1 MLTKRMA
8 LVCGAVVVLG
18 GGGWFAWS
26 RQFSASGIVSAGS
39 AALAEVAGGDE
50 AAAESGASLR
60 QVRLTPEKTAA
71 AGFSMATAVSQSLQ
85 HEHLVPGRIQ
95 YDDRRHVVVRSATA
109 GIVVRLL
116 VRPGQQVQRGEVL
129 LEVNSSEVG
138 DARADVLQ
146 RTSELQVAQ
155 ESSKWARETCE
166 GLAALS
172 QSIRQRASI
181 DSIRQ
186 QFRSVVLGKSR
197 EVLLSTY
204 SELLLAEVQWKT
216 AEENAKAGVIPGR
229 VVIEKRQAYDQ
240 LEETLTSQL
249 EERSFEA
256 RQLQLQ
262 TESRQQDAERRLRIA
277 RQHVRTLL
285 GSAEDDAVSAE
296 AGESESALSVIQL
309 RAPFAGSVEQLN
321 ISSTERVEA
330 SAPLLTLAD
339 TTTLWVAADL
349 RQREWRALQLQPG
362 DKVRVIPAVEGMEP
376 REATIHFAG
385 REVDPTTNAVPLVS
399 VIDNADGRLRPGMFV
414 RVAIPVAAPRTTL
427 TVPESSL
434 LEHDRQPFVFVP
446 AGQDLYERV
455 DVQPGLRTDGLV
467 EIVQGLR
474 EGDRVVA
481 EGAFFLKSEL
491 LLQGESE

>member
-1 MLTKRMA
+1 MSFKQLGIFACGVVVAGVGLSVWTLQHSGSKTKIA
-8 LVCGAVVVLG
+8 DEAVVPAPEPVP
-18 GGGWFAWS
+18 
-26 RQFSASGIVSAGS
+26 
-39 AALAEVAGGDE
+39 
-50 AAAESGASLR
+50 AAATEEQRLV
-60 QVRLTPEKTAA
+60 QLTPEKVAA
-71 AGFSMATAVSQSLQ
+71 AGFSMATAAAQPLR

-95 YDDRRHVVVRSATA
+95 YDDRRHVVVRSATP

-116 VRPGQQVQRGEVL
+116 VRPGQQVQPGEVL
-129 LEVNSSEVG
+129 LEMNSSVVG

-146 RTSELQVAQ
+146 RTSELKVA
-155 ESSKWARETCE
+155 EASSKWARETCE

-172 QSIRQRASI
+172 QSIRERASI
-181 DSIRQ
+181 DVIRQ

-204 SELLLAEVQWKT
+204 SELLLAEVQLRT
-216 AEENAKAGVIPGR
+216 AEENAKAGVVPGR
-229 VVIEKRQAYDQ
+229 IVIEKRQACDQ
-240 LEETLTSQL
+240 LEETLASQM
-249 EERSFEA
+249 EERAFEA

-277 RQHVRTLL
+277 TQHVRTLL
-285 GSAEDDAVSAE
+285 GTADNQTPANEGSDSDST
-296 AGESESALSVIQL
+296 LSIIQL
-309 RAPFAGSVEQLN
+309 RAPFAGTVEGLS
-321 ISSTERVEA
+321 ISNAERVEPG
-330 SAPLLTLAD
+330 APILTLAD
-339 TTTLWVAADL
+339 TSTLWVAADL

-362 DKVRVIPAVEGMEP
+362 DKVRVIPSVEGMEP
-376 REATIHFAG
+376 REAVLHFTG

-414 RVAIPVAAPRTTL
+414 RVAIPVAESRTTL
-427 TVPESSL
+427 AVPESSL
-434 LEHDRQPFVFVP
+434 MEHDRRPFVFVP
-446 AGQDLYERV
+446 KGADSYERV

-491 LLQGESE
+491 LLQGETE

>member
-1 MLTKRMA
+1 MSIRRVA
-8 LVCGAVVVLG
+8 LASSALAVLG
-18 GGGWFAWS
+18 AGGWYAWS
-26 RQFSASGIVSAGS
+26 RPFSAPAVISS
-39 AALAEVAGGDE
+39 D
-50 AAAESGASLR
+50 AAASSVPAAEGDSSQDPAEMLR
-60 QVRLTPEKTAA
+60 RVQLTPQKSAA
-71 AGFSMATAVSQSLQ
+71 AGFAMATAVSQPLQ

-95 YDDRRHVVVRSATA
+95 YDDRRHVVVRSATP

-129 LEVNSSEVG
+129 LELNSSEVG

-166 GLAALS
+166 GLASLS
-172 QSIRQRASI
+172 QSIRERASI
-181 DSIRQ
+181 DAIRQ

-204 SELLLAEVQWKT
+204 SELLLAEVQLKT
-216 AEENAKAGVIPGR
+216 AEENARAGVIPGR
-229 VVIEKRQAYDQ
+229 VVIEKRQACDQ
-240 LEETLTSQL
+240 LEETLASQL
-249 EERSFEA
+249 EERTFEA

-262 TESRQQDAERRLRIA
+262 TASRQQDADRRLRIA

-285 GSAEDDAVSAE
+285 GSADDETVPADAGDAE
-296 AGESESALSVIQL
+296 ATLSVIQL
-309 RAPFAGSVEQLN
+309 RAPFAGTVEQLN
-321 ISSTERVEA
+321 ISNAERVES
-330 SAPLLTLAD
+330 SAALLTLAD
-339 TTTLWVAADL
+339 TSTLWVAADL

-362 DKVRVIPAVEGMEP
+362 DKVRVIPSLEGMEP
-376 REATIHFAG
+376 REAAIHFAG

-414 RVAIPVAAPRTTL
+414 RVAIPVAEPKTTL

-455 DVQPGLRTDGLV
+455 DVKPGLRTDGLV

>member
-1 MLTKRMA
+1 MSFKQLGIFACGVVVAGVGLSVWTLQHSGSKTKIA
-8 LVCGAVVVLG
+8 EEAVVPAPEPVP
-18 GGGWFAWS
+18 
-26 RQFSASGIVSAGS
+26 
-39 AALAEVAGGDE
+39 
-50 AAAESGASLR
+50 AAAIEEQRLV
-60 QVRLTPEKTAA
+60 QLTPEKVAA
-71 AGFSMATAVSQSLQ
+71 AGFSMATAAAQPLR

-95 YDDRRHVVVRSATA
+95 YDDRRHVVVRSATP

-116 VRPGQQVQRGEVL
+116 VRPGQQVQPGEVL
-129 LEVNSSEVG
+129 LEMNSSVVG

-146 RTSELQVAQ
+146 RTSELKVA
-155 ESSKWARETCE
+155 EASSKWARETCE

-172 QSIRQRASI
+172 QSIRERASI
-181 DSIRQ
+181 DVIRQ

-204 SELLLAEVQWKT
+204 SELLLAEVQLRT
-216 AEENAKAGVIPGR
+216 ADENAKAGVVPGR
-229 VVIEKRQAYDQ
+229 IVIEKRQACDQ
-240 LEETLTSQL
+240 LEETLASQM
-249 EERSFEA
+249 EERAFEA

-277 RQHVRTLL
+277 TQHVRTLL
-285 GSAEDDAVSAE
+285 GTADNQTPANEGSDSDST
-296 AGESESALSVIQL
+296 LSIIQL
-309 RAPFAGSVEQLN
+309 RAPFAGTVEGLS
-321 ISSTERVEA
+321 ISNAERVEPG
-330 SAPLLTLAD
+330 APILTLAD
-339 TTTLWVAADL
+339 TSTLWVAADL

-362 DKVRVIPAVEGMEP
+362 DKVRVIPSVEGMEP
-376 REATIHFAG
+376 REAVLHFTG

-414 RVAIPVAAPRTTL
+414 RVAIPVAESRTTL
-427 TVPESSL
+427 AVPESSL
-434 LEHDRQPFVFVP
+434 MEHDRRPFVFVP
-446 AGQDLYERV
+446 KGADSYERV

-491 LLQGESE
+491 LLQGETE

>member
-26 RQFSASGIVSAGS
+26 RQFSASGMVSMDS

-285 GSAEDDAVSAE
+285 GSAEDEAVSAE

-434 LEHDRQPFVFVP
+434 LEQDRQPCVVVP
-446 AGQDLYERV
+446 AGESLYERV
-455 DVQPGLRTDGLV
+455 DVLPGLRTVGRV
-467 EIVQGLR
+467 ERVAGLR

-491 LLQGESE
+491 LLQGES

>member
-1 MLTKRMA
+1 MSFKQLGFLACVVAVAGGGWYLWSIRPPA
-8 LVCGAVVVLG
+8 AVVV
-18 GGGWFAWS
+18 ATES
-26 RQFSASGIVSAGS
+26 SDESATQS
-39 AALAEVAGGDE
+39 AAT
-50 AAAESGASLR
+50 AAEAQELR
-60 QVRLTPEKTAA
+60 EVQLTPEKVAA
-71 AGFSMATAVSQSLQ
+71 AGFAMATAVTQPLQ
-85 HEHLVPGRIQ
+85 HEHLVPGRVQ
-95 YDDRRHVVVRSATA
+95 YDDRRHIVVHSATP

-116 VRPGQQVQRGEVL
+116 VRPGQQVQHGEVL
-129 LEVNSSEVG
+129 LEVNSPEVG

-146 RTSELQVAQ
+146 RTSELQVAA

-172 QSIRQRASI
+172 QAIRERASI
-181 DSIRQ
+181 DGIRR

-204 SELLLAEVQWKT
+204 SELLLAELQLQT

-229 VVIEKRQAYDQ
+229 LVIEKRQACDQ
-240 LEETLTSQL
+240 LEETLTSQM
-249 EERSFEA
+249 EERAFEA

-285 GSAEDDAVSAE
+285 GTADEQTPMNEGNDA
-296 AGESESALSVIQL
+296 ESALSIIQL
-309 RAPFAGSVEQLN
+309 RAPFAGTVEQLSV
-321 ISSTERVEA
+321 SSTERVE
-330 SAPLLTLAD
+330 SGAPLLTLAD
-339 TTTLWVAADL
+339 TSTLWVAADL

-362 DKVRVIPAVEGMEP
+362 DKVRVIPSLEGMEP
-376 REATIHFAG
+376 REAVIHFAG
-385 REVDPTTNAVPLVS
+385 REVDPATNAVPLVS
-399 VIDNADGRLRPGMFV
+399 VIENADGRLRPGMFV
-414 RVAIPVAAPRTTL
+414 RVAIPVAEPRTTL

-434 LEHDRQPFVFVP
+434 MEHDRRPFVFVP
-446 AGQDLYERV
+446 KGADSYERV

-491 LLQGESE
+491 LLQGETE

>member
-1 MLTKRMA
+1 MKRVA
-8 LVCGAVVVLG
+8 LACGAVAVLG
-18 GGGWFAWS
+18 GGGWYAWS
-26 RQFSASGIVSAGS
+26 RPFSAADVSPANTAAS
-39 AALAEVAGGDE
+39 AASSAASDSTDAPAEM
-50 AAAESGASLR
+50 LR
-60 QVRLTPEKTAA
+60 RVQLTPQKSAA
-71 AGFSMATAVSQSLQ
+71 AGFAMATAAAQPLQ

-95 YDDRRHVVVRSATA
+95 YDDRRHVVVRSATP

-116 VRPGQQVQRGEVL
+116 VRPGQQVQKGEVL
-129 LEVNSSEVG
+129 LELNSSEVG

-146 RTSELQVAQ
+146 RTSELEVAQ

-166 GLAALS
+166 GLASLS
-172 QSIRQRASI
+172 QSIRERASI
-181 DSIRQ
+181 DAIRQ

-204 SELLLAEVQWKT
+204 SELLLSEVQLKT
-216 AEENAKAGVIPGR
+216 AEENARAGVIPGR
-229 VVIEKRQAYDQ
+229 VVIEKRQACDQ
-240 LEETLTSQL
+240 LEETLASQL
-249 EERSFEA
+249 EERTFEA

-262 TESRQQDAERRLRIA
+262 TASRQQDADRRLRIA

-285 GSAEDDAVSAE
+285 GSADDEAVPADSGDSE
-296 AGESESALSVIQL
+296 ATLSVIQL
-309 RAPFAGSVEQLN
+309 RAPFAGTVEQLN
-321 ISSTERVEA
+321 ISNAERVES
-330 SAPLLTLAD
+330 SAALLTLAD
-339 TTTLWVAADL
+339 TSTLWVAADL

-362 DKVRVIPAVEGMEP
+362 DKVRVIPALEGMQP
-376 REATIHFAG
+376 REAAIHFAG
-385 REVDPTTNAVPLVS
+385 REVDPATNAVPLVS

-414 RVAIPVAAPRTTL
+414 RVAIPVAEPKTTL
-427 TVPESSL
+427 AVPESSV

-455 DVQPGLRTDGLV
+455 DVKPGLRTDGLV